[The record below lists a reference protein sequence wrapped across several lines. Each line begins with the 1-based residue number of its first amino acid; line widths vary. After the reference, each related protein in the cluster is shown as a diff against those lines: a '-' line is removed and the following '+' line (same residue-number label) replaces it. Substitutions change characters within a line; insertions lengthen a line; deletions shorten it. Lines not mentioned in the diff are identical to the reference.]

1 MPSEGRCIAQI
12 APLHERA
19 PPRLYGGTERVVSFL
34 TEELVH
40 QGRDV
45 TLFASGDS
53 QTSAKLVRCCDMA
66 LRFNPA
72 VRDSLPYHLIILD
85 EVRRRI
91 DQFDIL
97 HFHVDLV

>member
-1 MPSEGRCIAQI
+1 M
-12 APLHERA
+12 
-19 PPRLYGGTERVVSFL
+19 
-34 TEELVH
+34 H

-53 QTSAKLVRCCDMA
+53 QTSAKLVRYCDMA